1 MEISGMLSKDMIFLD
16 IPGKTKEDVIRELV
30 NRIAQ
35 KKMVLKDS
43 DQFFEEVLE
52 RERLGS
58 TGIGEGV
65 AIPHA
70 RTDNV
75 EKIIIVFARTM
86 KPVDFNSDDKRPVRL
101 LFMIAVPVR
110 GLKSYLNTLAKI
122 SRIVR
127 QEKVRRMLLEASSPD
142 DVIRVIQ
149 MAENEISS

>member
-1 MEISGMLSKDMIFLD
+1 MLSKDMIFLD

>member
-1 MEISGMLSKDMIFLD
+1 LEISGMLSKDMIFLD

-110 GLKSYLNTLAKI
+110 GLKSYLTTLAKI

>member
-1 MEISGMLSKDMIFLD
+1 MEISEMLSIEMIFLD
-16 IPGKTKEDVIRELV
+16 VPGKTKEDVLRALID
-30 NRIAQ
+30 RIIE
-35 KKMVLKDS
+35 KKEVFKDP
-43 DQFFEEVLE
+43 DEFYEEVLE

-75 EKIIIVFARTM
+75 NEMIIVFARTAN
-86 KPVDFNSDDKRPVRL
+86 PINFNSDDKRPVRL

-110 GLKSYLNTLAKI
+110 GLKSYLTTLAKI

-127 QEKVRRMLLEASSPD
+127 QEKVRQMLLKAASPD
-142 DVIRVIQ
+142 EVITVIQ
-149 MAENEISS
+149 KAEKEISG

>member
-1 MEISGMLSKDMIFLD
+1 MEISEMLSKEMVFLD

-30 NRIAQ
+30 NRIAR
-35 KKMVLKDS
+35 KKAVLKDA
-43 DQFFEEVLE
+43 DKFYEEVLE

-75 EKIIIVFARTM
+75 EKMIVVFARTAEPINF
-86 KPVDFNSDDKRPVRL
+86 KSDDRRPVQL

-110 GLKSYLNTLAKI
+110 GLKSYLTTLAKI

-142 DVIRVIQ
+142 DVIHVIQ
-149 MAENEISS
+149 MVEKEISN

>member
-1 MEISGMLSKDMIFLD
+1 MLSPDMIFLD
-16 IPGKTKEDVIRELV
+16 IPGKTKEEVIRELV
-30 NRIAQ
+30 NRITE
-35 KKMVLKDS
+35 KKAVLKNP
-43 DQFFEEVLE
+43 DQFYEEVLE

-75 EKIIIVFARTM
+75 GKMIVVFARTRDAI
-86 KPVDFNSDDKRPVRL
+86 DFNSDDKRPVRL

-110 GLKSYLNTLAKI
+110 GLKSYLTTLAKI

-127 QEKVRRMLLEASSPD
+127 QEKVRRMLLEASSPE

-149 MAENEISS
+149 MAEKEISS